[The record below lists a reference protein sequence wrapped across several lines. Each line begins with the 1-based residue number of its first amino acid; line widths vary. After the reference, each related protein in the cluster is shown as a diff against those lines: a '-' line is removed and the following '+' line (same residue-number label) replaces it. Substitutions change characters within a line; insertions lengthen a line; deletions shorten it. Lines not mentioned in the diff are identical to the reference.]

1 MSGPGTENRQYVA
14 ARHFT
19 TTLITA
25 TNNHSLPLQFS
36 TLHRQSTLLSPAA
49 LRLLRLR
56 PPSTPRLVVR
66 RQTRRVPVLRF
77 CNEKNCNSV
86 KISWLCQ
93 RKNRTGAML
102 TCASGAPDWQFKQ
115 RNPNSPLSRLSM
127 YSAAWIRSAI
137 LIFIKSRFD
146 TGVHERHTTLFD

>member
-25 TNNHSLPLQFS
+25 TIHCHYNYT
-36 TLHRQSTLLSPAA
+36 TLALLSPAA

-56 PPSTPRLVVR
+56 PPSTARLIVR

-86 KISWLCQ
+86 KISWLWP

-115 RNPNSPLSRLSM
+115 RKPNSPLSRLSM